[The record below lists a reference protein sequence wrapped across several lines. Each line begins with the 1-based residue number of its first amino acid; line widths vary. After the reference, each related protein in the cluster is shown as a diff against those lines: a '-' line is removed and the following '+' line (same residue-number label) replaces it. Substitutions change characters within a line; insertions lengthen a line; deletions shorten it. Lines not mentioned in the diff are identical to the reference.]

1 VAIDAYRRYGPA
13 LLRKAQ
19 RLLQSSAD
27 AEDVVHALFVE
38 LLERPAP
45 VLDLPYL
52 FRAVNNRCLTLL
64 RNRDTRARLLASHE
78 PALRGPIRTRCEDQ
92 VINFDLMSKL
102 VDALDD
108 AHVETLVYRFFDD
121 CTLEEVAQLTGV
133 SRKTVGQ
140 RLARVQ
146 QAVTAIAT
154 SHVEAP

>member
-1 VAIDAYRRYGPA
+1 M
-13 LLRKAQ
+13 LRKAQ

-52 FRAVNNRCLTLL
+52 FQAVTNRCLTLL
-64 RNRDTRARLLASHE
+64 RNRDTRARLLATHE
-78 PALRGPIRTRCEDQ
+78 PLLRGPIRTRCEDR
-92 VINFDLMSKL
+92 VIDFDLLSKL
-102 VDALDD
+102 VESLDD

-121 CTLEEVAQLTGV
+121 CTLEEIAQLTQV
-133 SRKTVGQ
+133 SRKTVGH

-146 QAVTAIAT
+146 EAVSAI
-154 SHVEAP
+154 SAPPSEQTP